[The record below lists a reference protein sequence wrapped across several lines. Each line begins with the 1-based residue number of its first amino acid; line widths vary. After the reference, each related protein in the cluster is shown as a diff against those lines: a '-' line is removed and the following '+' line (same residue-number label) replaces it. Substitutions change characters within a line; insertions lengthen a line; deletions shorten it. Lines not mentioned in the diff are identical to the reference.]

1 MATKKKTNISKKQ
14 SISSARPRS
23 YSELYKDDKSR
34 ATQVYTTPT
43 PKTNSG
49 QELNTTAAAVN
60 WREEYAHVVR
70 DLRTLLIVSAALF
83 AIIIITGFFV

>member
-1 MATKKKTNISKKQ
+1 MATTKKKTNISKKGV
-14 SISSARPRS
+14 SSARPRS
-23 YSELYKDDKSR
+23 YSDLYKNDKSS
-34 ATQVYTTPT
+34 ASQVYSAPASKAVATR
-43 PKTNSG
+43 
-49 QELNTTAAAVN
+49 EVAAPEQAVN

>member
-1 MATKKKTNISKKQ
+1 MATTKKKTNISKK
-14 SISSARPRS
+14 SVSSARPRS
-23 YSELYKDDKSR
+23 YSELYKNDKSS
-34 ATQVYTTPT
+34 APQVYTAPAQNGATR
-43 PKTNSG
+43 
-49 QELNTTAAAVN
+49 EIAAQAQTVN

>member
-1 MATKKKTNISKKQ
+1 MTIKKKTNSTKKQ

-23 YSELYKDDKSR
+23 YSDLYKTDKSGPP
-34 ATQVYTTPT
+34 QVYSTPAV
-43 PKTNSG
+43 KV
-49 QELNTTAAAVN
+49 NTTHEMTTTTVN

-83 AIIIITGFFV
+83 GIIIVTGFFI

>member
-34 ATQVYTTPT
+34 AAQVYTTPT
-43 PKTNSG
+43 PKASSV
-49 QELNTTAAAVN
+49 QELNTTATAVN